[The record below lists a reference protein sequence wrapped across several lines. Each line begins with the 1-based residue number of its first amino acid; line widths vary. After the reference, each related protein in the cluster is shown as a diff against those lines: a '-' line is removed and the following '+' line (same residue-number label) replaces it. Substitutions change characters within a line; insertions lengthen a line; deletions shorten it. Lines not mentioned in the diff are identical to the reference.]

1 MIFERLEKCFKPFET
16 AGKRPEIELT
26 TGTFINESMFAF
38 SKTAGEKDG
47 WGIGTINHMT
57 AEQNQIWADK
67 VYDRLTS

>member
-1 MIFERLEKCFKPFET
+1 
-16 AGKRPEIELT
+16 
-26 TGTFINESMFAF
+26 MFAF